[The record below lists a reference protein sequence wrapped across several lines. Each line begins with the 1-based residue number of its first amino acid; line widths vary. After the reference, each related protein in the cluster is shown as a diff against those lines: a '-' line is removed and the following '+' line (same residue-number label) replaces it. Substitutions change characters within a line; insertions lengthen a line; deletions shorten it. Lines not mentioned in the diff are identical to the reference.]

1 MAELRWVLLVL
12 GLVALVGVYIYTRY
26 RGRPA
31 ERIAPKGG
39 DRQEPVIH
47 DTSAVGEG
55 KAASDDAAGQ
65 PVSIPI
71 NDGSRIVTIR
81 LMASESDGIPGEQL
95 ILALRE
101 EGLRHGKFGIFHRPD
116 PEDAERALFSVAS
129 LIEPGAFDLTKIKT
143 TSYPGISLFLVLPG
157 PADELAAFDDMLA
170 TARSLAKKLQSQLLD
185 EQGSNLSVQR
195 ERYLREE
202 IVQFQHQGLHTS

>member
-31 ERIAPKGG
+31 ERIAPTGG
-39 DRQEPVIH
+39 DRQEPVLH
-47 DTSAVGEG
+47 GTSGIREG
-55 KAASDDAAGQ
+55 GVPSDDLAGGRD
-65 PVSIPI
+65 SIPI
-71 NDGSRIVTIR
+71 SDGSRVVTIR
-81 LMASESDGIPGEQL
+81 LVASESEGIPGEQL
-95 ILALRE
+95 ILAMRE

-116 PEDAERALFSVAS
+116 PKDADRALFSVAS
-129 LIEPGAFDLTKIKT
+129 LIEPGAFDLTQIKT
-143 TSYPGISLFLVLPG
+143 TRYPGISLFLVIPG
-157 PADELAAFDDMLA
+157 PVDELAAFDDMLS

-202 IVQFQHQGLHTS
+202 IVQFQHQGLQSS